1 MFLFLFFCR
10 NDARGVAWVV
20 AGSPKQKER
29 KGTDRVDRPND
40 RTSREFRL
48 ASTRQPERTKRA
60 TTREGRSATII
71 TPLPCDNHLFFNS
84 FWLGLAHSASPSP
97 VMGYSQDQPSVPSQ
111 DHSSFST
118 NGLRIPFSPMS
129 HGSPHQSPRRLSPA
143 IDEPSSLPSPS
154 LLSGSERPPLPT
166 RASTLGS
173 ESELDPKSHSDPSL
187 PKYSRSE
194 DLNHS
199 SIFAAPSPSFLTTSR
214 PNTPGSSSRDRNQPS
229 PSEHLGRRLSGA
241 SGSSHSTSSGLAES
255 RPPTSVTSASSGT
268 LVS

>member
-1 MFLFLFFCR
+1 
-10 NDARGVAWVV
+10 VAWVV
-20 AGSPKQKER
+20 AAQRKKKR
-29 KGTDRVDRPND
+29 KGTDRVTD
-40 RTSREFRL
+40 RTTERAGNS
-48 ASTRQPERTKRA
+48 ASPLTGQQNDKESND
-60 TTREGRSATII
+60 TREGRSATII

-84 FWLGLAHSASPSP
+84 FWLQLAHSASPSP
-97 VMGYSQDQPSVPSQ
+97 VMGYSQDHPVPSQ

-129 HGSPHQSPRRLSPA
+129 HSSPHQSPRRLSPA

-154 LLSGSERPPLPT
+154 LLNGSERPPLPT

-173 ESELDPKSHSDPSL
+173 ESELDPKSYSDPSL
-187 PKYSRSE
+187 PKHSRSE

-199 SIFAAPSPSFLTTSR
+199 STAFAAPSPSFLTTSR

-241 SGSSHSTSSGLAES
+241 SGSSHSTSSGLAET
-255 RPPTSVTSASSGT
+255 RPPTSVTSVSSSGT
-268 LVS
+268 VS

>member
-1 MFLFLFFCR
+1 
-10 NDARGVAWVV
+10 
-20 AGSPKQKER
+20 
-29 KGTDRVDRPND
+29 
-40 RTSREFRL
+40 
-48 ASTRQPERTKRA
+48 
-60 TTREGRSATII
+60 
-71 TPLPCDNHLFFNS
+71 
-84 FWLGLAHSASPSP
+84 
-97 VMGYSQDQPSVPSQ
+97 MGYSQDHPVPSQ
-111 DHSSFST
+111 DHSSFSS
-118 NGLRIPFSPMS
+118 NGLRIPFSLMS

-154 LLSGSERPPLPT
+154 LLSGSERPSLPT

-199 SIFAAPSPSFLTTSR
+199 STTFAAPSLSFLTTSR

-241 SGSSHSTSSGLAES
+241 SGSSHSTSSGLAET
-255 RPPTSVTSASSGT
+255 RPPTSVTSVSSST